1 MKDREFRKL
10 EAINDDR
17 RVKVLRSGN
26 AAELSVYDI
35 VVGDVVLLSTGDFVP
50 GTCSYVC
57 VCVFVC
63 VFRVAPKLF
72 CVFVFFFSLSLSL
85 ICARVRCQRS
95 GHARVGLVLARN

>member
-57 VCVFVC
+57 VCVRMCVSRCAKTFFVC
-63 VFRVAPKLF
+63 L
-72 CVFVFFFSLSLSL
+72 FFSSLSHL
-85 ICARVRCQRS
+85 RACTLS
-95 GHARVGLVLARN
+95 T